1 MADVFHNPVE
11 HGNNVS
17 AFLCQKQFVF
27 TPVVFC
33 DVFSQPTVGHKVID
47 VFGNDALLALD
58 RLNQVILADARVFVD
73 NNQVKEIRLV
83 QAVFAAASVDFGS
96 DLAVEDGTPFFN
108 ARSHILFL
116 LKCRV

>member
-1 MADVFHNPVE
+1 MADVFHNSVE

-17 AFLCQKQFVF
+17 TFLCQKQF
-27 TPVVFC
+27 VFC

-73 NNQVKEIRLV
+73 NDQVKEIRLV

>member
-1 MADVFHNPVE
+1 MADVFHNLVE

-17 AFLCQKQFVF
+17 TFLCQKQFVF

-73 NNQVKEIRLV
+73 NDQVKKFASCKPYLLQRRLI
-83 QAVFAAASVDFGS
+83 SVLILRLKTEHHFS
-96 DLAVEDGTPFFN
+96 MLDLIFCSF
-108 ARSHILFL
+108 
-116 LKCRV
+116 